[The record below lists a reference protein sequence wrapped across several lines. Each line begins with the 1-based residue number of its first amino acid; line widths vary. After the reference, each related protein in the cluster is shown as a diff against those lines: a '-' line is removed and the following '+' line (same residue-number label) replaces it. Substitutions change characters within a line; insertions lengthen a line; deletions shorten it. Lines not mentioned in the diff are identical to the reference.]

1 MSKKKDNINVNQP
14 IHLSDLIDSISMI
27 MVVDDVKKYSHED
40 IQKMAEEVRQR
51 EAEKE
56 NKDV

>member
-14 IHLSDLIDSISMI
+14 IHLLDLIDSISMI
-27 MVVDDVKKYSHED
+27 MVVDDVRKYSHED

-51 EAEKE
+51 EAEQE

>member
-14 IHLSDLIDSISMI
+14 IHLSDLINSISMI
-27 MVVDDVKKYSHED
+27 MVVDDVRKYSHED

-51 EAEKE
+51 EAEQE

>member
-27 MVVDDVKKYSHED
+27 MVVDDVRKYSHED